1 MVTIISVMNM
11 CLCKTRE
18 MNAVKIYTKNLMA
31 VTYWHGRF
39 LL

>member
-1 MVTIISVMNM
+1 
-11 CLCKTRE
+11 

-31 VTYWHGRF
+31 VTYWHGRV